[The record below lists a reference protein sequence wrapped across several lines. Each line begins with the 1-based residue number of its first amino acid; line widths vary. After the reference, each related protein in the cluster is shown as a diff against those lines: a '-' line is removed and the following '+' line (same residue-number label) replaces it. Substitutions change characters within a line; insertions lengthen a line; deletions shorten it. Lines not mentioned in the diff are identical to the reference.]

1 MHNWD
6 WSNLRYVLAV
16 AREGSAAA
24 AARAIGVNHS
34 TVVRRVRSF
43 EDEARVRVFEH
54 LSTGYR
60 LTEEGKA
67 FLVAAESIDSA
78 LANLG
83 RSIVREDVDLA
94 GHVRITTTDTVA
106 PLLVDKLKASQQL
119 PGADPALLAAV
130 HKLG

>member
-6 WSNLRYVLAV
+6 WSDLRYVLAV

-43 EDEARVRVFEH
+43 EDEAKVRVFEH

-67 FLVAAESIDSA
+67 FLV
-78 LANLG
+78 
-83 RSIVREDVDLA
+83 R
-94 GHVRITTTDTVA
+94 
-106 PLLVDKLKASQQL
+106 LKKR
-119 PGADPALLAAV
+119 
-130 HKLG
+130 HKGTNRHHI